1 MVMCADGSI
10 YTGTTNDVQRR
21 IREHNRDVRG
31 ARYTR
36 SRRPVELIY
45 QEAALT
51 RSEALGR
58 EATIRR
64 WPRQKKLDLAAGS
77 VT

>member
-1 MVMCADGSI
+1 MVVCADGSI

-21 IREHNRDVRG
+21 VSEHNGDGRG

-45 QEAALT
+45 QEAVSS
-51 RSEALGR
+51 RSESLVR

-64 WPRQKKLDLAAGS
+64 WPRRRKLELAARTG
-77 VT
+77 V

>member
-45 QEAALT
+45 QEVASS

-64 WPRQKKLDLAAGS
+64 WPRHKKLELAAR
-77 VT
+77 TAT